1 MTLEEFLR
9 RFASNLAGH
18 SFWGLGIVLVAGIV
32 ASAVCPCTLPVGLG
46 IAGMAGASE
55 SKSRR
60 TGFMIAVAFFLGIV
74 MNLVIVGTLAGRLG
88 AFLTEE
94 FGRYWALGMA
104 LMSLAGAV
112 VAFRGFRLKVD
123 QLDALRRPGLAGA
136 FLYGFVFSLGT
147 SVAPLLLLFT
157 FVAAQRSPENGF
169 ALALAFGLGR
179 GLPFLIVGLF
189 AGAVMRLARVASWR
203 RAIELVSG
211 CALLFVSIYYAR
223 VFAALL

>member
-9 RFASNLAGH
+9 RFGSVLAGH
-18 SFWGLGIVLVAGIV
+18 SSWGLGIVLVAGIV

-55 SKSRR
+55 SRSRW
-60 TGFMIAVAFFLGIV
+60 TGFMIATAFFLGIV
-74 MNLVIVGTLAGRLG
+74 VNLVIVGTLAGRLG
-88 AFLTEE
+88 ALLTEA

-104 LMSLAGAV
+104 LMSLGAAV
-112 VAFRGFRLKVD
+112 VAFRGIRLKVD
-123 QLDALRRPGLAGA
+123 QLEALRGPGLAGA

-147 SVAPLLLLFT
+147 SVAPLLLLLT
-157 FVAAQRSPENGF
+157 FAAAQRSAENGF
-169 ALALAFGLGR
+169 ALALVFGLGR

>member
-9 RFASNLAGH
+9 RFGSNLLGQP
-18 SFWGLGIVLVAGIV
+18 FWALGIAIAAGV
-32 ASAVCPCTLPVGLG
+32 VSSAVCPCTLPVGLG
-46 IAGMAGASE
+46 IAGVAGASE
-55 SKSRR
+55 SQSRR
-60 TGFMIAVAFFLGIV
+60 TGFVIAVAFFFGIV
-74 MNLVIVGTLAGRLG
+74 VNLVIVGALAGRLG
-88 AFLTEE
+88 ALLTEA

-104 LMSLAGAV
+104 LMSLGAAV
-112 VAFRGFRLKVD
+112 VAFRGTRLKVD
-123 QLDALRRPGLAGA
+123 QLGALRRPGLAGA

-147 SVAPLLLLFT
+147 SVAPLLLLLT
-157 FVAAQRSPENGF
+157 FAAAQRSPENGF

-179 GLPFLIVGLF
+179 GLPFLFVGLF

>member
-9 RFASNLAGH
+9 RFGSVAGH
-18 SFWGLGIVLVAGIV
+18 SFWGFGIVLMAGIV

-60 TGFMIAVAFFLGIV
+60 TGFMIAIAFFLGIV
-74 MNLVIVGTLAGRLG
+74 VNLVIVGALAGRVG
-88 AFLTEE
+88 ALLSET
-94 FGRYWALGMA
+94 FGRYWSLAMA
-104 LMSLAGAV
+104 VMSLGAAV
-112 VAFRGFRLKVD
+112 VAFRGTRLKVD
-123 QLDALRRPGLAGA
+123 QLGALRRPGLAGA

-147 SVAPLLLLFT
+147 SVAPLLLLLT

-169 ALALAFGLGR
+169 VLAFAFGLGR
-179 GLPFLIVGLF
+179 GLPFLLVGLF
-189 AGAVMRLARVASWR
+189 AGAVMRLARVTLWR
-203 RAIELVSG
+203 RAIEVISA

-223 VFAALL
+223 VFMALL

>member
-9 RFASNLAGH
+9 RFSSALAGH
-18 SFWGLGIVLVAGIV
+18 SFWGLGIVLLAGIV

-55 SKSRR
+55 SRSRR

-74 MNLVIVGTLAGRLG
+74 ANLVIVGALAGRLG
-88 AFLTEE
+88 AFLTEA

-104 LMSLAGAV
+104 LMSLGAAL
-112 VAFRGFRLKVD
+112 VAFRGIRLKVD
-123 QLDALRRPGLAGA
+123 QLEALRRPGLAGT

-147 SVAPLLLLFT
+147 SVAPLLLLLT
-157 FVAAQRSPENGF
+157 FAAAQRSPENGF

-189 AGAVMRLARVASWR
+189 AGAVMRLARVGSWR